1 MAKPKAVI
9 PTIEK
14 KIQIPADLCTRMELE
29 LYSDLEQ
36 KIPYGAQ
43 SELINRLLREHFRA
57 LDIIRLEAQA
67 EALAETEAAQ

>member
-14 KIQIPADLCTRMELE
+14 KIQIPMDLCTRMELE
-29 LYSDLEQ
+29 LHSELEG

-43 SELINRLLREHFRA
+43 SELINRLLREYFHK
-57 LDIIRLEAQA
+57 LDIARLEA
-67 EALAETEAAQ
+67 EANAIAATIC

>member
-43 SELINRLLREHFRA
+43 SELINRLLREHFTR
-57 LDIIRLEAQA
+57 LDAITA
-67 EALAETEAAQ
+67 ERKAFQHGQI